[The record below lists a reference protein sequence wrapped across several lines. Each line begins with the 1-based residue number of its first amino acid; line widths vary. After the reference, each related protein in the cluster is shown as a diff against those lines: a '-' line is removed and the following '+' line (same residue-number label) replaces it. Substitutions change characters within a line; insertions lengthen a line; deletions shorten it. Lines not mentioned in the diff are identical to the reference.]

1 MSIVQTVFLRMID
14 YYTADPKR
22 IAHFTKVYSF
32 AALIAELEQ
41 ADEHTQLIVSLS
53 ALVHDIGI
61 KPSEQK
67 YGSSAGSYQELEG
80 PPAAEQLL
88 NSVGVPADVV
98 ERVCWLVGHHHT
110 YNIPRE
116 LDYQI
121 LVEADFLVNA
131 YEDEMY
137 DSAIRHTLDKI
148 FRTNAGMRLLKTMFL
163 PAR

>member
-1 MSIVQTVFLRMID
+1 MSLELTVFLRMID
-14 YYTADPKR
+14 YYAGDPKR
-22 IAHFTKVYSF
+22 IAHFIKVHSF
-32 AALIAELEQ
+32 AALIAAQEQ
-41 ADEHTQLIVSLS
+41 ADAHTQKIVALS
-53 ALVHDIGI
+53 SLVHDIGI

-88 NSVGVPADVV
+88 SGIGLPAEDI
-98 ERVCWLVGHHHT
+98 ERICWLVGHHHT

-131 YEDEMY
+131 YEDEMGEP
-137 DSAIRHTLDKI
+137 AVLQALDKI
-148 FRTNAGMRLLKTMFL
+148 FRTAAGTRLLNTMFL